1 VKNKLINFTLLLFLV
16 SCLPKPEEDNLS
28 PEVEAGQTQTALSGA
43 DVTLSASASDEDG
56 EIEEVLWTKIEG
68 GPLTI
73 INPTSLTPTLRDM
86 EAGKY
91 ILQVTV
97 TDDKGGTI
105 SDTVTVYIQA
115 SNDNSEDETPKNK
128 TPIVTAQAD
137 TQIQLPMGQVVLTS
151 TASDEDGSIDY
162 YFWKKISGP
171 SIVMNKGNTANVEL
185 SSLNAGTYVFEIKVT
200 DNEGASASDT
210 LNVVVNKEVVVPNQ
224 LPTVNAGVDQE
235 VTLPKQ
241 TITFSA
247 TANDSDGSISK
258 YLWTKVSGPSITM
271 SGANSA
277 LLNLSNLVEGDF
289 TFKVTVTDDK
299 GENASDTVALKIN
312 PKPNVAP
319 IVSLAAIEDIQLPA
333 DNFQLVATAS
343 DEDDDTLTYDWTQT
357 GGAALSFTKN
367 ADRLTVS
374 NLQAG
379 TFQIKVVVSDTKGLK
394 ASDTVEVTILAKP
407 NTAPIAIAGSNK
419 TITLPTNYYTFT
431 GSGSDADGD
440 TLTFSWL
447 KTAGPSTSLSGVDT
461 AQLSA
466 TNLLAGTYTFQLTV
480 TDPSGDTSSDSVNLV
495 VNPEPVVE
503 PEQKPTLAMF
513 YETCSG
519 CPNYWVALP
528 KNYYTDSGMSFPVI
542 QFYHG
547 AGERGDG
554 SNTTSNKDKMA
565 KAGPFKHIKNGTWPD
580 NYEFIIVG
588 YQTNAWGF
596 EYTNAS
602 KAPDYNAYAP
612 KVLDDLAAKYR
623 VNEQKIYVTGLS
635 MGGQGSWRAI
645 VRYPERYAAAAVVCG
660 QYDLDQDICK
670 AKNKPI
676 WAFHGSNDTSENHYN
691 AGVRAINNVNNC
703 HASESDQM
711 AYMHTFEGAG
721 HGIWNNVYD
730 KFANQ
735 LDGHNIYDWFH
746 SMSISSPM
754 KPPALQVTEPPV
766 EETTSG
772 GSGGGEDRTPASVT
786 NNTAPSIGDLRNVL
800 VKPGETVSIEVYAS
814 DNEDNQVIIDFAK
827 ALPNFTTIRDNGDG
841 SATIEISPTAGDSG
855 RKVYAD
861 VEASDDQSSELKRFI
876 IQVEDSAKAI
886 AVSDL
891 VEKVKTPRPYGTVGA
906 PHFGYYELVP
916 TGFKQDDGKKW
927 PFILFLHGLGE
938 IECNDQNGATREE
951 RSANQLGKIAN
962 HGPMNKVIN
971 MNYPVAVFSPQVTGR
986 CNGGKSAGWSANKID
1001 DFVDFLFQAYPGKLD
1016 KNRMYVTGL
1025 SLGGGGT
1032 FNYTTLRP
1040 DRVAAA
1046 VPIAAIS
1053 GGSYRSETMANT
1065 PVWAFHNYG
1074 ETFIRYGQ
1082 TLAWFNNFSSFG
1094 GWPMTTQNFPYL
1106 DANNRLLS
1114 GPSYPPVPVTGHD
1127 ETIMTSNEFRNNWVW
1142 YDGATTDHKSLHMFT
1157 LFNKGG
1163 HNAWSAVYN
1172 DNYGGKIGIYDWM
1185 FAQTLKPQEIVVKKM
1200 TMDKVYHHHNEDANV
1215 TFTVQ
1220 ATSPHGIKGVFVGT
1234 NNDCTGYKNK
1244 LTSIGNNTFMGEVLF
1259 PKDCRQV
1266 GDNDVLISVFDN
1278 ASNRVLIKKKFAS
1291 LVPIMPENT
1300 VAGESGFNINLN
1312 LGGRVGGY
1320 PYDDYTW
1327 NFTYG
1332 EKPAG
1337 GMIVSNLA
1345 TTHGKNSQAY
1355 VVFDKNWISFSSYE
1369 GHLGTGQLYDSSIQR
1384 PTWIQGSEPAHVSFL
1399 YLDPSVKYNVKLFST
1414 SRGGGTRNTI
1424 FRINGVEKKI
1434 NSAKNLKNQV
1444 IFSGVQPNMYGD
1456 IVIEVDK
1463 DTTYGGYLNAI
1474 ELEVVP

>member
-1 VKNKLINFTLLLFLV
+1 
-16 SCLPKPEEDNLS
+16 
-28 PEVEAGQTQTALSGA
+28 
-43 DVTLSASASDEDG
+43 
-56 EIEEVLWTKIEG
+56 
-68 GPLTI
+68 
-73 INPTSLTPTLRDM
+73 
-86 EAGKY
+86 
-91 ILQVTV
+91 
-97 TDDKGGTI
+97 
-105 SDTVTVYIQA
+105 
-115 SNDNSEDETPKNK
+115 
-128 TPIVTAQAD
+128 
-137 TQIQLPMGQVVLTS
+137 
-151 TASDEDGSIDY
+151 
-162 YFWKKISGP
+162 
-171 SIVMNKGNTANVEL
+171 
-185 SSLNAGTYVFEIKVT
+185 
-200 DNEGASASDT
+200 
-210 LNVVVNKEVVVPNQ
+210 
-224 LPTVNAGVDQE
+224 
-235 VTLPKQ
+235 
-241 TITFSA
+241 
-247 TANDSDGSISK
+247 
-258 YLWTKVSGPSITM
+258 
-271 SGANSA
+271 
-277 LLNLSNLVEGDF
+277 
-289 TFKVTVTDDK
+289 
-299 GENASDTVALKIN
+299 
-312 PKPNVAP
+312 
-319 IVSLAAIEDIQLPA
+319 
-333 DNFQLVATAS
+333 
-343 DEDDDTLTYDWTQT
+343 
-357 GGAALSFTKN
+357 
-367 ADRLTVS
+367 
-374 NLQAG
+374 
-379 TFQIKVVVSDTKGLK
+379 
-394 ASDTVEVTILAKP
+394 
-407 NTAPIAIAGSNK
+407 
-419 TITLPTNYYTFT
+419 
-431 GSGSDADGD
+431 
-440 TLTFSWL
+440 
-447 KTAGPSTSLSGVDT
+447 
-461 AQLSA
+461 
-466 TNLLAGTYTFQLTV
+466 
-480 TDPSGDTSSDSVNLV
+480 
-495 VNPEPVVE
+495 
-503 PEQKPTLAMF
+503 
-513 YETCSG
+513 
-519 CPNYWVALP
+519 
-528 KNYYTDSGMSFPVI
+528 
-542 QFYHG
+542 
-547 AGERGDG
+547 
-554 SNTTSNKDKMA
+554 
-565 KAGPFKHIKNGTWPD
+565 
-580 NYEFIIVG
+580 
-588 YQTNAWGF
+588 
-596 EYTNAS
+596 
-602 KAPDYNAYAP
+602 
-612 KVLDDLAAKYR
+612 
-623 VNEQKIYVTGLS
+623 
-635 MGGQGSWRAI
+635 
-645 VRYPERYAAAAVVCG
+645 
-660 QYDLDQDICK
+660 
-670 AKNKPI
+670 
-676 WAFHGSNDTSENHYN
+676 
-691 AGVRAINNVNNC
+691 
-703 HASESDQM
+703 
-711 AYMHTFEGAG
+711 
-721 HGIWNNVYD
+721 
-730 KFANQ
+730 
-735 LDGHNIYDWFH
+735 
-746 SMSISSPM
+746 
-754 KPPALQVTEPPV
+754 
-766 EETTSG
+766 
-772 GSGGGEDRTPASVT
+772 VT
-786 NNTAPSIGDLRNVL
+786 NNTAPSIGDIRNVL